1 MHITKERL
9 KKLIKEEFGRMS
21 EIETGEGKM
30 GSRKPGGESIP
41 GMPHTAVVGA
51 KSGPPDAAA
60 AGNVDVADTLKQ
72 VKQTLIAGGA
82 AEDQYLSVL
91 LKVVSDLV
99 VGTNIATDT
108 IAMRALNLLKDRAA
122 KLG

>member
-21 EIETGEGKM
+21 EIDEPPQATAPPGPEAAVPGPEAGAGPGK
-30 GSRKPGGESIP
+30 
-41 GMPHTAVVGA
+41 
-51 KSGPPDAAA
+51 
-60 AGNVDVADTLKQ
+60 VDVAGTLKK

-82 AEDQYLSVL
+82 AEDQYLSAL
-91 LKVVSDLV
+91 LDVVSALV

-108 IAMRALNLLKDRAA
+108 IALRALNLLKDRAA